1 MTASPDQPPSAAA
14 DALAAVRRG
23 DIRASARLISRIEAD
38 DESVRPLLST
48 LYLEGGT
55 TPVLGVTG
63 PPGAGKSTLVDQLI
77 ARYRARALKV
87 AVLAVDPASP
97 FSGGAILGDRV
108 RMGRHN
114 TDVGVFIRSM
124 SARGVLGGLAR
135 AAADCLVV
143 LDAMGFDV
151 ILVETVGVGQNEID
165 IMRHAHTVLIVQ
177 TPAAGDA
184 VQAVKA
190 GILEIGDVFAVNKAD
205 TPGADRAAAALREA
219 VEFRYDA
226 HDTAAWHPPVLKTQ
240 AAAGAGIDELIDAL
254 DRHRS
259 HWAAHPDQLRVRLV
273 KRLRLQLAELVTAG
287 LRRRYILDDDYDAR
301 FSKVLDDVVERRCDP
316 YGAAE
321 KLLEEPP

>member
-1 MTASPDQPPSAAA
+1 VTASPDLPASAIA
-14 DALAAVRRG
+14 DAIAAVRRG
-23 DIRASARLISRIEAD
+23 DIRASARLISRIEAMD
-38 DESVRPLLST
+38 QSVRPLLRA
-48 LYLEGGT
+48 LYFEGAR
-55 TPVLGVTG
+55 TPVLGITG

-77 ARYRARALKV
+77 CRYRARALKV

-114 TDVGVFIRSM
+114 TDAGVFIRSM

-165 IMRHAHTVLIVQ
+165 IMRHAHSVLIVQ

-226 HDTAAWHPPVLKTQ
+226 HDLTAWHPPVLQVQ
-240 AAAGAGIDELIDAL
+240 ANADAGLDALMAAL

-259 HWAAHPDQLRVRLV
+259 HLTAHPAQLRGRLL
-273 KRLRLQLAELVTAG
+273 RGARLQVAELVAVA
-287 LRRRYILDDDYDAR
+287 LRRRYLLDDHRDAR
-301 FSKVLDDVVERRCDP
+301 LTRMLDEVVERRCDP

-321 KLLEEPP
+321 RLLDGGP